1 MFSPSLAMT
10 GATSLITGPCGSF
23 SQASLAASPA
33 FSISVTTWSISWTK
47 SGVRAT
53 KSDSQF
59 TSASTP
65 HE

>member
-10 GATSLITGPCGSF
+10 GATSPITGPCGSL
-23 SQASLAASPA
+23 SHASLAASPA
-33 FSISVTTWSISWTK
+33 FSISASTRSISCTK

-59 TSASTP
+59 TSARMP
-65 HE
+65 DE